1 MKSGAASTC
10 SSSGSSPPERK
21 IQVDLAQLLNRG
33 LPLAGRG
40 LTCAKEDSDRAGLFH
55 LRNNRLGSREAA
67 AAAAP
72 GGGGGARAE
81 AAAGPGG
88 RGGGGGG
95 AEAPRAV
102 GSSSAGVAAAAAAAA
117 LTPQPPQAP
126 SPGGGSSSERPPA
139 HPVTAPRP
147 RQAAVAAPG
156 ELPAMAAPPDPRDEL
171 LPLAGPGSQ
180 WFGDRGEGEDEAVTP
195 KGAKPETLAGEPGP
209 GPGAGVAEAAPRELG
224 SGPARPPPVAME
236 TASTGASDV
245 SRAMDHTFSTV
256 AKDGEGVCYTSL
268 ISDIYYPPR
277 EDATYFTGILQKENG
292 HITASES
299 PEELRP
305 PGSSLP
311 DVPGTEPHGL
321 FSSDS
326 GIEMTPA
333 ESAEVNKILADPL
346 DQMKAEA
353 YKYIDITRPEE
364 VKYQE
369 QCHPKLEEK
378 DLDLKNKDTEISLR
392 SEETREAE
400 KPIPVEG
407 KILKDHLFEES
418 TFAPYVDDISEEQRS
433 APLIAAPVKIT
444 LTEIE
449 PSIETTTPEK
459 TPEKQD
465 ICLKPS
471 PDTVP
476 TVTVSEPED
485 DSPGSITPPSSGTE
499 PSAAESQGKC
509 GISEDELITA
519 IKEAKGLSYETT
531 ESPRPAGQRAERPEA
546 KARSGLPT
554 IPSPL
559 DHEASSAESGDS
571 EIELVS
577 EDPLAAEDALP
588 SGYVTFGHVGGPPPS
603 PASPSIQYSLLREER
618 EAELDSELIIES
630 CDASSASE
638 ESPKREQDSPPMKPG
653 VLDAIREEPRAR
665 AEERTPSRRGLA
677 EQEPFLPFPSAA
689 PRASP
694 ELPSGDPAPAPEG
707 PTAPQ
712 TPVEA
717 VSSDQSSQAT
727 KAPGLRGPGVMPPLL
742 FINKQK
748 AIDLLYWRDIKQTG
762 IVFGSFLLL
771 LFSLTQ
777 FSVVSVVAYLA
788 LAALSA
794 TISFRIY
801 KSVLQAVQK
810 TDEGHPFKAYL
821 ELEITLSQE
830 QIQKYTDCLQFYV
843 NNTLKELRRLFLVQD
858 LVDSLK
864 FAVLMWLLTYVG
876 ALFNGLT
883 LLLMAVVSMFTLPVV
898 YVKHQAQIDQYLGLV
913 RTHIN
918 AVVAKIQAKIPGA
931 KRHTE

>member
-1 MKSGAASTC
+1 
-10 SSSGSSPPERK
+10 
-21 IQVDLAQLLNRG
+21 
-33 LPLAGRG
+33 
-40 LTCAKEDSDRAGLFH
+40 
-55 LRNNRLGSREAA
+55 
-67 AAAAP
+67 
-72 GGGGGARAE
+72 
-81 AAAGPGG
+81 
-88 RGGGGGG
+88 
-95 AEAPRAV
+95 
-102 GSSSAGVAAAAAAAA
+102 
-117 LTPQPPQAP
+117 
-126 SPGGGSSSERPPA
+126 
-139 HPVTAPRP
+139 
-147 RQAAVAAPG
+147 
-156 ELPAMAAPPDPRDEL
+156 MAAPPDPQDQL

-195 KGAKPETLAGEPGP
+195 KGAKPAPQAGDPGR
-209 GPGAGVAEAAPRELG
+209 GLGAGAGEAAPREPG

-236 TASTGASDV
+236 TASTGAAAV
-245 SRAMDHTFSTV
+245 SSAMDHTFST
-256 AKDGEGVCYTSL
+256 ASKDGEGACYTSL
-268 ISDIYYPPR
+268 ISNICYPPR
-277 EDATYFTGILQKENG
+277 EDSSYFTGILQKENG
-292 HITASES
+292 HVTTSES
-299 PEELRP
+299 PEELST
-305 PGSSLP
+305 PGPSLS
-311 DVPGTEPHGL
+311 DVTGMEPRGL

-326 GIEMTPA
+326 GIDMTPA
-333 ESAEVNKILADPL
+333 ESTEVNKILEDPL

-353 YKYIDITRPEE
+353 YKYIDIARSEE
-364 VKYQE
+364 VRYQE
-369 QCHPKLEEK
+369 QRHPKLEEK
-378 DLDLKNKDTEISLR
+378 DLDLKNKDAEISTK
-392 SEETREAE
+392 SEEAREPE
-400 KPIPVEG
+400 KPAPVEG
-407 KILKDHLFEES
+407 KILKDRLFEES
-418 TFAPYVDDISEEQRS
+418 TFAPYVDDLPEEQHS
-433 APLIAAPVKIT
+433 APVITAPVRIT

-449 PSIETTTPEK
+449 PSVETAAHEK

-485 DSPGSITPPSSGTE
+485 DSPGSVTPPSSGTE
-499 PSAAESQGKC
+499 PSVAESQGKC
-509 GISEDELITA
+509 SISEDELITA
-519 IKEAKGLSYETT
+519 IKEAKGLSYATA
-531 ESPRPAGQRAERPEA
+531 ESPRPAGQGADRPMA

-577 EDPLAAEDALP
+577 EDPLAAEDTLP

-603 PASPSIQYSLLREER
+603 PASPSIQYSILREER

-638 ESPKREQDSPPMKPG
+638 ESPKREQDSPPVKPG
-653 VLDAIREEPRAR
+653 ALDAIREEPGAR
-665 AEERTPSRRGLA
+665 AEERAPSRRGLA
-677 EQEPFLPFPSAA
+677 ELPSAA
-689 PRASP
+689 PHSGP
-694 ELPSGDPAPAPEG
+694 ELPSADRAPEPEG
-707 PTAPQ
+707 PAVPQ
-712 TPVEA
+712 KPEEA
-717 VSSDQSSQAT
+717 ASSSQSPAAT
-727 KAPGLRGPGVMPPLL
+727 RGSGPRGPGVAPPLRFL
-742 FINKQK
+742 NKQK

-762 IVFGSFLLL
+762 VVFGSFLLL

-931 KRHTE
+931 KRHAE

>member
-1 MKSGAASTC
+1 M
-10 SSSGSSPPERK
+10 
-21 IQVDLAQLLNRG
+21 
-33 LPLAGRG
+33 
-40 LTCAKEDSDRAGLFH
+40 
-55 LRNNRLGSREAA
+55 
-67 AAAAP
+67 
-72 GGGGGARAE
+72 
-81 AAAGPGG
+81 
-88 RGGGGGG
+88 
-95 AEAPRAV
+95 
-102 GSSSAGVAAAAAAAA
+102 GVA
-117 LTPQPPQAP
+117 
-126 SPGGGSSSERPPA
+126 
-139 HPVTAPRP
+139 
-147 RQAAVAAPG
+147 
-156 ELPAMAAPPDPRDEL
+156 
-171 LPLAGPGSQ
+171 
-180 WFGDRGEGEDEAVTP
+180 
-195 KGAKPETLAGEPGP
+195 
-209 GPGAGVAEAAPRELG
+209 
-224 SGPARPPPVAME
+224 
-236 TASTGASDV
+236 GAS
-245 SRAMDHTFSTV
+245 SAMDHTFSITS
-256 AKDGEGVCYTSL
+256 KDEEGSCYTSL
-268 ISDIYYPPR
+268 ISDICYPPQ
-277 EDATYFTGILQKENG
+277 EDSTYFTGILQKENG
-292 HITASES
+292 HITISES
-299 PEELRP
+299 PEELGT
-305 PGSSLP
+305 PGASLP
-311 DVPGTEPHGL
+311 DVPGIESHSL

-333 ESAEVNKILADPL
+333 ESTEVSKILADPL

-364 VKYQE
+364 VKHQE
-369 QCHPKLEEK
+369 QRHPELDNK
-378 DLDLKNKDTEISLR
+378 DLDFKNKDTDISTKL
-392 SEETREAE
+392 EGVREPN
-400 KPIPVEG
+400 KPAAVEG
-407 KILKDHLFEES
+407 KIKDHLCEES
-418 TFAPYVDDISEEQRS
+418 TFAPYIDDLSEEQHR
-433 APLIAAPVKIT
+433 APQITTPVKIT

-449 PSIETTTPEK
+449 PSVETATQEK

-499 PSAAESQGKC
+499 PSAAESQGK
-509 GISEDELITA
+509 GSISEDELITA
-519 IKEAKGLSYETT
+519 IKEAKGLSYETA
-531 ESPRPAGQRAERPEA
+531 ESVRPVGQLADRPEA
-546 KARSGLPT
+546 KARSGPPT

-577 EDPLAAEDALP
+577 EDPMAAEDALP
-588 SGYVTFGHVGGPPPS
+588 SSYVSFSHVGGPPPS
-603 PASPSIQYSLLREER
+603 PASPSIQYSILREER

-638 ESPKREQDSPPMKPG
+638 ESPKREQDSPPMKPSA
-653 VLDAIREEPRAR
+653 LDAIREETGAR
-665 AEERTPSRRGLA
+665 AEECAPSRRGLA
-677 EQEPFLPFPSAA
+677 EPGSFLDYPLAEPQPG
-689 PRASP
+689 P
-694 ELPSGDPAPAPEG
+694 ELPTGDGTLEPETSTSPQKPEEDASSNQSPA
-707 PTAPQ
+707 
-712 TPVEA
+712 
-717 VSSDQSSQAT
+717 AT
-727 KAPGLRGPGVMPPLL
+727 KGPRTLGPGAPPLL
-742 FINKQK
+742 LFLNKQK

-843 NNTLKELRRLFLVQD
+843 NSTLKELRRLFLVQD

-931 KRHTE
+931 KRHAE

>member
-1 MKSGAASTC
+1 
-10 SSSGSSPPERK
+10 
-21 IQVDLAQLLNRG
+21 
-33 LPLAGRG
+33 
-40 LTCAKEDSDRAGLFH
+40 
-55 LRNNRLGSREAA
+55 
-67 AAAAP
+67 
-72 GGGGGARAE
+72 
-81 AAAGPGG
+81 
-88 RGGGGGG
+88 
-95 AEAPRAV
+95 
-102 GSSSAGVAAAAAAAA
+102 
-117 LTPQPPQAP
+117 
-126 SPGGGSSSERPPA
+126 
-139 HPVTAPRP
+139 
-147 RQAAVAAPG
+147 
-156 ELPAMAAPPDPRDEL
+156 MAAPPDPQDEL
-171 LPLAGPGSQ
+171 LPLANPGSQ

-195 KGAKPETLAGEPGP
+195 KGARPAPQTDEPGR
-209 GPGAGVAEAAPRELG
+209 GLGSGTEGAAPRELG

-236 TASTGASDV
+236 TASTGMAAISSALDL
-245 SRAMDHTFSTV
+245 SSTTRQ
-256 AKDGEGVCYTSL
+256 DGEGACYTSL
-268 ISDIYYPPR
+268 ISDICYAPQ
-277 EDATYFTGILQKENG
+277 EDSTYFTGILQKENG
-292 HITASES
+292 HITTTSEN
-299 PEELRP
+299 PEELGT
-305 PGSSLP
+305 PGASLP
-311 DVPGTEPHGL
+311 DVPGMESRGL

-333 ESAEVNKILADPL
+333 ESTEVNKILADPL
-346 DQMKAEA
+346 DQMKTEA
-353 YKYIDITRPEE
+353 YKYMDITRPEE
-364 VKYQE
+364 AKCQE
-369 QCHPKLEEK
+369 QRHPESEDK
-378 DLDLKNKDTEISLR
+378 DLNFKNKDTEISTKVEGVR
-392 SEETREAE
+392 GPD
-400 KPIPVEG
+400 KPAPVEG
-407 KILKDHLFEES
+407 KVIKDHLFEES
-418 TFAPYVDDISEEQRS
+418 TFAPYIDDLSEGQHS
-433 APLIAAPVKIT
+433 APLITAPVKIT

-449 PSIETTTPEK
+449 PSVATATPEK

-485 DSPGSITPPSSGTE
+485 DSPGSVTPPSSGTE

-509 GISEDELITA
+509 SISEDELITA

-531 ESPRPAGQRAERPEA
+531 ESPRPVGQVADRPEA

-577 EDPLAAEDALP
+577 EDPMASEDALP
-588 SGYVTFGHVGGPPPS
+588 SGYVTFGTVGGPPPS
-603 PASPSIQYSLLREER
+603 PASPSIQYSILREER

-638 ESPKREQDSPPMKPG
+638 ESPKREQDSPPMKPSA
-653 VLDAIREEPRAR
+653 LDAIREETGAR
-665 AEERTPSRRGLA
+665 AEERAPSRRGLV
-677 EQEPFLPFPSAA
+677 EQGPFTYPSAA
-689 PRASP
+689 PQTDP
-694 ELPSGDPAPAPEG
+694 ELPSGDRAPAPEG
-707 PTAPQ
+707 SPSQWKPA
-712 TPVEA
+712 EA
-717 VSSDQSSQAT
+717 ATSNQSPST
-727 KAPGLRGPGVMPPLL
+727 SEGPGARGPGTVPPLPFL
-742 FINKQK
+742 NKQK

-830 QIQKYTDCLQFYV
+830 QIQKYTDCLQLYV
-843 NNTLKELRRLFLVQD
+843 NSTLKELRRLFLVQD

-931 KRHTE
+931 KRHAE

>member
-1 MKSGAASTC
+1 
-10 SSSGSSPPERK
+10 
-21 IQVDLAQLLNRG
+21 
-33 LPLAGRG
+33 
-40 LTCAKEDSDRAGLFH
+40 
-55 LRNNRLGSREAA
+55 
-67 AAAAP
+67 
-72 GGGGGARAE
+72 
-81 AAAGPGG
+81 
-88 RGGGGGG
+88 
-95 AEAPRAV
+95 
-102 GSSSAGVAAAAAAAA
+102 
-117 LTPQPPQAP
+117 
-126 SPGGGSSSERPPA
+126 
-139 HPVTAPRP
+139 
-147 RQAAVAAPG
+147 
-156 ELPAMAAPPDPRDEL
+156 MAAPPVTQDEL
-171 LPLAGPGSQ
+171 LPLANPGSQ
-180 WFGDRGEGEDEAVTP
+180 WFGDRGEGEDEAMTP
-195 KGAKPETLAGEPGP
+195 KGDKPAPQAGESGQ
-209 GPGAGVAEAAPRELG
+209 GLGAGAREVAPRELG

-236 TASTGASDV
+236 TASTGAADV
-245 SRAMDHTFSTV
+245 SSAMDHPLST
-256 AKDGEGVCYTSL
+256 ASKDGEGACYTSL
-268 ISDIYYPPR
+268 ISDICYPPQ
-277 EDATYFTGILQKENG
+277 EESTYFTGILQKENG
-292 HITASES
+292 HIIASES
-299 PEELRP
+299 PEELSTPRP
-305 PGSSLP
+305 SLP
-311 DVPGTEPHGL
+311 DVPGMEPHGL

-333 ESAEVNKILADPL
+333 ETIEVNKILADPL

-364 VKYQE
+364 AKCQE
-369 QCHPKLEEK
+369 QQRPKLQEK
-378 DLDLKNKDTEISLR
+378 NLDFKNEDTEIATK
-392 SEETREAE
+392 SEKACEPE
-400 KPIPVEG
+400 KPDPVEG
-407 KILKDHLFEES
+407 KLLKDHLFEES
-418 TFAPYVDDISEEQRS
+418 TFASYIDDLSEEQHR
-433 APLIAAPVKIT
+433 APLISAPVKIT
-444 LTEIE
+444 LTEME
-449 PSIETTTPEK
+449 PSIETATQEK

-465 ICLKPS
+465 TCLKPS

-485 DSPGSITPPSSGTE
+485 DSPGSVTPPSSGTE

-509 GISEDELITA
+509 SISEDELITA
-519 IKEAKGLSYETT
+519 IKEAKGLSYETA
-531 ESPRPAGQRAERPEA
+531 ESPRPAGQVADRPEA

-554 IPSPL
+554 MPSPL

-577 EDPLAAEDALP
+577 EDPLAAEDALT

-603 PASPSIQYSLLREER
+603 PASPSIQYSILREER

-638 ESPKREQDSPPMKPG
+638 ESPKREQDSPPIKPG
-653 VLDAIREEPRAR
+653 ALDAIREEPGAR
-665 AEERTPSRRGLA
+665 AVERAPSRRGLA
-677 EQEPFLPFPSAA
+677 EPDPFHKFPSAV
-689 PRASP
+689 PQTGP
-694 ELPSGDPAPAPEG
+694 ELPSGDGASAPEEPQRTPAEATGSNESSGATKDPAP
-707 PTAPQ
+707 Q
-712 TPVEA
+712 
-717 VSSDQSSQAT
+717 
-727 KAPGLRGPGVMPPLL
+727 GPGITPSLL
-742 FINKQK
+742 FLNKQK

-810 TDEGHPFKAYL
+810 TNEGHPFKAYL

-931 KRHTE
+931 KRHAE

>member
-1 MKSGAASTC
+1 M
-10 SSSGSSPPERK
+10 
-21 IQVDLAQLLNRG
+21 D
-33 LPLAGRG
+33 
-40 LTCAKEDSDRAGLFH
+40 
-55 LRNNRLGSREAA
+55 
-67 AAAAP
+67 
-72 GGGGGARAE
+72 
-81 AAAGPGG
+81 
-88 RGGGGGG
+88 
-95 AEAPRAV
+95 
-102 GSSSAGVAAAAAAAA
+102 
-117 LTPQPPQAP
+117 
-126 SPGGGSSSERPPA
+126 
-139 HPVTAPRP
+139 HPF
-147 RQAAVAAPG
+147 
-156 ELPAMAAPPDPRDEL
+156 
-171 LPLAGPGSQ
+171 S
-180 WFGDRGEGEDEAVTP
+180 
-195 KGAKPETLAGEPGP
+195 
-209 GPGAGVAEAAPRELG
+209 
-224 SGPARPPPVAME
+224 
-236 TASTGASDV
+236 TASE
-245 SRAMDHTFSTV
+245 
-256 AKDGEGVCYTSL
+256 DGEGACYTSL
-268 ISDIYYPPR
+268 ISDICYPPQ
-277 EDATYFTGILQKENG
+277 EESTYFTGILQKEDG
-292 HITASES
+292 HVTASES
-299 PEELRP
+299 PEELSTRGP
-305 PGSSLP
+305 SLP

-333 ESAEVNKILADPL
+333 ESTEVNKILADPL

-364 VKYQE
+364 ANYQE
-369 QCHPKLEEK
+369 QRHPKVEKK
-378 DLDLKNKDTEISLR
+378 DLDFKSKDAEISVK
-392 SEETREAE
+392 SEKVREPE
-400 KPIPVEG
+400 KPAPVEG

-418 TFAPYVDDISEEQRS
+418 TFAPYIDDLSEGHHRAS
-433 APLIAAPVKIT
+433 LVTAPVKIT

-449 PSIETTTPEK
+449 PSVPTATQEK

-465 ICLKPS
+465 TCLKPS

-499 PSAAESQGKC
+499 PSAAESQGK
-509 GISEDELITA
+509 GSISEDELITA
-519 IKEAKGLSYETT
+519 IKEAKGLSYETA
-531 ESPRPAGQRAERPEA
+531 ESPRPPGQVAHRPEA
-546 KARSGLPT
+546 KARSRLPT
-554 IPSPL
+554 VPSPL
-559 DHEASSAESGDS
+559 DQEASSAESGDS

-577 EDPLAAEDALP
+577 EDPLAAEDALT

-603 PASPSIQYSLLREER
+603 PASPSIQYSILREER

-653 VLDAIREEPRAR
+653 ALDAIREEPGAR
-665 AEERTPSRRGLA
+665 VEERTPGQQGLA
-677 EQEPFLPFPSAA
+677 EQGPFLKFPSAV
-689 PRASP
+689 PQTGQ
-694 ELPSGDPAPAPEG
+694 ELPSGDRAPAPEEPVVQQKPAEAASSKESFAATESPG
-707 PTAPQ
+707 PQDPCIT
-712 TPVEA
+712 
-717 VSSDQSSQAT
+717 
-727 KAPGLRGPGVMPPLL
+727 PPLL
-742 FINKQK
+742 FLNKQK
-748 AIDLLYWRDIKQTG
+748 AVDLLYWRDVKQTG

-788 LAALSA
+788 LAVLSA

-810 TDEGHPFKAYL
+810 TDEGHPFKTYL

-898 YVKHQAQIDQYLGLV
+898 YVKHQAQVDQYLGLV

-931 KRHTE
+931 KRHAE

>member
-1 MKSGAASTC
+1 
-10 SSSGSSPPERK
+10 
-21 IQVDLAQLLNRG
+21 
-33 LPLAGRG
+33 
-40 LTCAKEDSDRAGLFH
+40 
-55 LRNNRLGSREAA
+55 
-67 AAAAP
+67 
-72 GGGGGARAE
+72 
-81 AAAGPGG
+81 
-88 RGGGGGG
+88 
-95 AEAPRAV
+95 
-102 GSSSAGVAAAAAAAA
+102 
-117 LTPQPPQAP
+117 
-126 SPGGGSSSERPPA
+126 
-139 HPVTAPRP
+139 
-147 RQAAVAAPG
+147 
-156 ELPAMAAPPDPRDEL
+156 MAAPPDPQDEL
-171 LPLAGPGSQ
+171 LPLAGSGSQ
-180 WFGDRGEGEDEAVTP
+180 WFGDRGEGENEAVTP
-195 KGAKPETLAGEPGP
+195 TGAKPAPQAGEPGR
-209 GPGAGVAEAAPRELG
+209 GLGAGAGDAAPRELD

-236 TASTGASDV
+236 TASTGAADV
-245 SRAMDHTFSTV
+245 SSATDHTFST
-256 AKDGEGVCYTSL
+256 ASKDGEGSCYTSL
-268 ISDIYYPPR
+268 ISNICYPPR
-277 EDATYFTGILQKENG
+277 EDSTYFTGILQKENG
-292 HITASES
+292 HVTTSES
-299 PEELRP
+299 PEELST
-305 PGSSLP
+305 PGPSLP
-311 DVPGTEPHGL
+311 DVPGTEPRGL

-333 ESAEVNKILADPL
+333 ESTEVNKILADPL

-369 QCHPKLEEK
+369 QCHPNLEEK
-378 DLDLKNKDTEISLR
+378 GLDFKNKDIEIATK
-392 SEETREAE
+392 SEEAREPE
-400 KPIPVEG
+400 KPAPVEG
-407 KILKDHLFEES
+407 KILKDHLFEEP
-418 TFAPYVDDISEEQRS
+418 TFAPYVDDLSEEQHS
-433 APLIAAPVKIT
+433 APLITAPVKIT

-449 PSIETTTPEK
+449 PSVETATQEK

-485 DSPGSITPPSSGTE
+485 DSPGSVTPPSSGTE

-509 GISEDELITA
+509 SISEDELITA
-519 IKEAKGLSYETT
+519 IKEAKGLSYETA
-531 ESPRPAGQRAERPEA
+531 ESPRPVGQVASRPEA
-546 KARSGLPT
+546 KARSGLPA

-603 PASPSIQYSLLREER
+603 PASPSIQYSILREER

-653 VLDAIREEPRAR
+653 ALDAIREEPGAR
-665 AEERTPSRRGLA
+665 AEEGAPG
-677 EQEPFLPFPSAA
+677 PFPKFPSAA
-689 PRASP
+689 PQTGP
-694 ELPSGDPAPAPEG
+694 ELPSGDRAPAPDG
-707 PTAPQ
+707 PAAQQRKPA
-712 TPVEA
+712 EA
-717 VSSDQSSQAT
+717 TSSGPSPAAAQG
-727 KAPGLRGPGVMPPLL
+727 PEPRGPGVAPPLL
-742 FINKQK
+742 FFSKQQ

-810 TDEGHPFKAYL
+810 TDEGHPFKTYL

-931 KRHTE
+931 KRHAE

>member
-1 MKSGAASTC
+1 
-10 SSSGSSPPERK
+10 
-21 IQVDLAQLLNRG
+21 
-33 LPLAGRG
+33 
-40 LTCAKEDSDRAGLFH
+40 
-55 LRNNRLGSREAA
+55 
-67 AAAAP
+67 
-72 GGGGGARAE
+72 
-81 AAAGPGG
+81 
-88 RGGGGGG
+88 
-95 AEAPRAV
+95 
-102 GSSSAGVAAAAAAAA
+102 
-117 LTPQPPQAP
+117 
-126 SPGGGSSSERPPA
+126 
-139 HPVTAPRP
+139 
-147 RQAAVAAPG
+147 
-156 ELPAMAAPPDPRDEL
+156 MAAPPDPQDEL
-171 LPLAGPGSQ
+171 LPPAGPGSR
-180 WFGDRGEGEDEAVTP
+180 WLGGREEGEDGTVTP
-195 KGAKPETLAGEPGP
+195 KGAKPAPQTGEPSRGLGAWAGE
-209 GPGAGVAEAAPRELG
+209 AASRDQC

-236 TASTGASDV
+236 TASTGAAEV
-245 SRAMDHTFSTV
+245 TFST
-256 AKDGEGVCYTSL
+256 ASKDGEGSCYTSL
-268 ISDIYYPPR
+268 ISDTCYPPK
-277 EDATYFTGILQKENG
+277 EESTYFTGILQKENG
-292 HITASES
+292 QATTSES
-299 PEELRP
+299 PEELST
-305 PGSSLP
+305 PGPSLP
-311 DVPGTEPHGL
+311 DVPGTELHGL

-333 ESAEVNKILADPL
+333 ESTEVNKILADPL

-353 YKYIDITRPEE
+353 CKYIDITRPEE

-369 QCHPKLEEK
+369 KHHPKLEEK
-378 DLDLKNKDTEISLR
+378 DSDFKNKDSEISTKPK
-392 SEETREAE
+392 EVCEPE

-418 TFAPYVDDISEEQRS
+418 TFAPYIDDLSEEQHS

-444 LTEIE
+444 LTEVE
-449 PSIETTTPEK
+449 PSVETATQEK

-465 ICLKPS
+465 VCLKPS

-509 GISEDELITA
+509 SISEDELITA
-519 IKEAKGLSYETT
+519 IKEAKGLSYETAG
-531 ESPRPAGQRAERPEA
+531 SPRPACQVADRSEA
-546 KARSGLPT
+546 KARAGLPT

-603 PASPSIQYSLLREER
+603 PASPSIQYSILREER

-638 ESPKREQDSPPMKPG
+638 ESPKREQDSPPMKLG
-653 VLDAIREEPRAR
+653 ALDAIREEPGAR
-665 AEERTPSRRGLA
+665 AEERAPSRRGQA
-677 EQEPFLPFPSAA
+677 EPGALVTIPSAA
-689 PRASP
+689 SRTGP
-694 ELPSGDPAPAPEG
+694 ELPSGDGAPHPAPEG
-707 PTAPQ
+707 PGAPWK
-712 TPVEA
+712 PAEEA
-717 VSSDQSSQAT
+717 NFNQSAAAA
-727 KAPGLRGPGVMPPLL
+727 KGPGLQGPGVGPALL
-742 FINKQK
+742 LLSKQK
-748 AIDLLYWRDIKQTG
+748 AIDLLYWQDIKQTG

-931 KRHTE
+931 KRHAE

>member
-1 MKSGAASTC
+1 MA
-10 SSSGSSPPERK
+10 SPP
-21 IQVDLAQLLNRG
+21 V
-33 LPLAGRG
+33 
-40 LTCAKEDSDRAGLFH
+40 
-55 LRNNRLGSREAA
+55 
-67 AAAAP
+67 
-72 GGGGGARAE
+72 
-81 AAAGPGG
+81 
-88 RGGGGGG
+88 
-95 AEAPRAV
+95 
-102 GSSSAGVAAAAAAAA
+102 
-117 LTPQPPQAP
+117 PQ
-126 SPGGGSSSERPPA
+126 
-139 HPVTAPRP
+139 
-147 RQAAVAAPG
+147 
-156 ELPAMAAPPDPRDEL
+156 DEL
-171 LPLAGPGSQ
+171 LPRAGPGSQ
-180 WFGDRGEGEDEAVTP
+180 WLGDLGEGENEAGTP
-195 KGAKPETLAGEPGP
+195 AGQPGRGSGDGAGE
-209 GPGAGVAEAAPRELG
+209 AGRREPG
-224 SGPARPPPVAME
+224 SGSAGPPPVAME
-236 TASTGASDV
+236 TASTDMADAP
-245 SRAMDHTFSTV
+245 RAMDHTFST
-256 AKDGEGVCYTSL
+256 ASNEEGTCYTSL
-268 ISDIYYPPR
+268 ISDISYSPQV
-277 EDATYFTGILQKENG
+277 DTTYFTGILQKENG
-292 HITASES
+292 HVNSSES
-299 PEELRP
+299 PEELSTPGP
-305 PGSSLP
+305 PLP
-311 DVPGTEPHGL
+311 DVHGTEPHGL
-321 FSSDS
+321 FGSDS

-333 ESAEVNKILADPL
+333 DSMEVNKILADPL
-346 DQMKAEA
+346 DQMKGEA
-353 YKYIDITRPEE
+353 YKYIDITRPEPEE
-364 VKYQE
+364 VKDQG
-369 QCHPKLEEK
+369 QCHPMTEAKN
-378 DLDLKNKDTEISLR
+378 LDFKNKETENSTN
-392 SEETREAE
+392 SEGVREPE
-400 KPIPVEG
+400 KPAPVEG
-407 KILKDHLFEES
+407 KIIKDHLFEES
-418 TFAPYVDDISEEQRS
+418 TFAPYIDDLPEEQHS
-433 APLIAAPVKIT
+433 APVVTAPVKIT

-449 PSIETTTPEK
+449 PSIETATQEQ

-465 ICLKPS
+465 VCLKPS

-485 DSPGSITPPSSGTE
+485 DSPGSVTPPSSGTE

-509 GISEDELITA
+509 SVSEDELITA
-519 IKEAKGLSYETT
+519 IKEAKGLSYETA
-531 ESPRPAGQRAERPEA
+531 ESPRPTGQVADRPGA

-577 EDPLAAEDALP
+577 EDPLAADDSLP

-603 PASPSIQYSLLREER
+603 PASPSIQYSILREER

-638 ESPKREQDSPPMKPG
+638 ESPKREQDSPPMKPAA
-653 VLDAIREEPRAR
+653 LDAIREETAAR
-665 AEERTPSRRGLA
+665 AEERAPTRRGHVG
-677 EQEPFLPFPSAA
+677 PDPSAV
-689 PRASP
+689 PRPDP
-694 ELPSGDPAPAPEG
+694 ELPSRDQAVAEG
-707 PTAPQ
+707 LASQPRPMQAESCSP
-712 TPVEA
+712 
-717 VSSDQSSQAT
+717 SSAAA
-727 KAPGLRGPGVMPPLL
+727 KASGPRVPGAAPPLL
-742 FINKQK
+742 FLNKQK

-918 AVVAKIQAKIPGA
+918 AIVAKIQAKIPGA
-931 KRHTE
+931 KRHAE

>member
-1 MKSGAASTC
+1 
-10 SSSGSSPPERK
+10 
-21 IQVDLAQLLNRG
+21 
-33 LPLAGRG
+33 
-40 LTCAKEDSDRAGLFH
+40 
-55 LRNNRLGSREAA
+55 
-67 AAAAP
+67 
-72 GGGGGARAE
+72 
-81 AAAGPGG
+81 
-88 RGGGGGG
+88 
-95 AEAPRAV
+95 
-102 GSSSAGVAAAAAAAA
+102 
-117 LTPQPPQAP
+117 
-126 SPGGGSSSERPPA
+126 
-139 HPVTAPRP
+139 
-147 RQAAVAAPG
+147 
-156 ELPAMAAPPDPRDEL
+156 MAAPPDSQDEL
-171 LPLAGPGSQ
+171 LPLTSPGSQ
-180 WFGDRGEGEDEAVTP
+180 WLGDRGEGEDEAVTP
-195 KGAKPETLAGEPGP
+195 KGAQPAPQAGEPGS
-209 GPGAGVAEAAPRELG
+209 GLGAGAREASQLELG

-236 TASTGASDV
+236 TASTGAADV
-245 SRAMDHTFSTV
+245 SRATDHTFAT
-256 AKDGEGVCYTSL
+256 AARDGGGVCYTSL
-268 ISDIYYPPR
+268 ISDICYPPR
-277 EDATYFTGILQKENG
+277 EDSTYFTGILQKENG
-292 HITASES
+292 HIATSES
-299 PEELRP
+299 PEEVRTTRP
-305 PGSSLP
+305 SFP
-311 DVPGTEPHGL
+311 DVPVTEPRGF

-333 ESAEVNKILADPL
+333 ESTKVSKILADPI
-346 DQMKAEA
+346 DQMKAETC
-353 YKYIDITRPEE
+353 KYIDITRPEE
-364 VKYQE
+364 VSDQE
-369 QCHPKLEEK
+369 QCHPKVEEK
-378 DLDLKNKDTEISLR
+378 DLDLKNKDTEISDQ
-392 SEETREAE
+392 SEEAREAE
-400 KPIPVEG
+400 KPTPVEG

-418 TFAPYVDDISEEQRS
+418 TFAPYVDDISEEQHS
-433 APLIAAPVKIT
+433 APVVTAPVKIT

-449 PSIETTTPEK
+449 PSVDTATPEK

-485 DSPGSITPPSSGTE
+485 DSPGSVTPPSSGTE

-509 GISEDELITA
+509 SISEDELITA
-519 IKEAKGLSYETT
+519 IKEAKGLSYETK
-531 ESPRPAGQRAERPEA
+531 ESPRSAGQVVDRPEA

-603 PASPSIQYSLLREER
+603 PASPSIQYSILREER

-653 VLDAIREEPRAR
+653 ALDAIREEPGAR
-665 AEERTPSRRGLA
+665 AEEHAPSQRGLV
-677 EQEPFLPFPSAA
+677 EFPSSI
-689 PRASP
+689 PHTGP
-694 ELPSGDPAPAPEG
+694 KLPPGDVAPASEEPAL
-707 PTAPQ
+707 PPK
-712 TPVEA
+712 PVETA
-717 VSSDQSSQAT
+717 SSDQSSPAT
-727 KAPGLRGPGVMPPLL
+727 GVPGPLGPGVAPPLL
-742 FINKQK
+742 FLNKQK

-810 TDEGHPFKAYL
+810 TDEGHPFKTYL

-843 NNTLKELRRLFLVQD
+843 NSTLKELRRLFLVQD

-931 KRHTE
+931 KRHAE

>member
-1 MKSGAASTC
+1 M
-10 SSSGSSPPERK
+10 
-21 IQVDLAQLLNRG
+21 
-33 LPLAGRG
+33 
-40 LTCAKEDSDRAGLFH
+40 
-55 LRNNRLGSREAA
+55 RE
-67 AAAAP
+67 
-72 GGGGGARAE
+72 
-81 AAAGPGG
+81 
-88 RGGGGGG
+88 
-95 AEAPRAV
+95 
-102 GSSSAGVAAAAAAAA
+102 
-117 LTPQPPQAP
+117 
-126 SPGGGSSSERPPA
+126 
-139 HPVTAPRP
+139 
-147 RQAAVAAPG
+147 
-156 ELPAMAAPPDPRDEL
+156 
-171 LPLAGPGSQ
+171 
-180 WFGDRGEGEDEAVTP
+180 
-195 KGAKPETLAGEPGP
+195 KETLQEGL
-209 GPGAGVAEAAPRELG
+209 V
-224 SGPARPPPVAME
+224 
-236 TASTGASDV
+236 DV
-245 SRAMDHTFSTV
+245 SRAMDRPFST
-256 AKDGEGVCYTSL
+256 ASEDGEGTCYTSL
-268 ISDIYYPPR
+268 ISDVCYPPQ
-277 EDATYFTGILQKENG
+277 EDSTYFTGILQKENG
-292 HITASES
+292 HVTTSES
-299 PEELRP
+299 PEELST
-305 PGSSLP
+305 PGPSLA

-333 ESAEVNKILADPL
+333 EPTEVNKILADPL

-353 YKYIDITRPEE
+353 YKYMDITGPGE
-364 VKYQE
+364 VNSQE
-369 QCHPKLEEK
+369 QPHPKLEEK
-378 DLDLKNKDTEISLR
+378 DLDFKNMDTEVSTK
-392 SEETREAE
+392 SEKVHEPA
-400 KPIPVEG
+400 PVEG

-418 TFAPYVDDISEEQRS
+418 TFAPYIDDLSEEHHRAS
-433 APLIAAPVKIT
+433 LVTAPIKIT
-444 LTEIE
+444 LTETE
-449 PSIETTTPEK
+449 PPVETATQEES
-459 TPEKQD
+459 PEKQG

-485 DSPGSITPPSSGTE
+485 DSPGSITPPSSATE
-499 PSAAESQGKC
+499 PSAAESHGKSS
-509 GISEDELITA
+509 ISEDELIAA
-519 IKEAKGLSYETT
+519 IKEAKGLSYETA
-531 ESPRPAGQRAERPEA
+531 ESPRPASQMAHRPEA
-546 KARSGLPT
+546 KAKSGLPT

-577 EDPLAAEDALP
+577 EDPLAAEDALT

-603 PASPSIQYSLLREER
+603 PASPSIQYSILREER

-638 ESPKREQDSPPMKPG
+638 ESPKREQDSPRLKPG
-653 VLDAIREEPRAR
+653 ALDAIREEPGSRVGEHA
-665 AEERTPSRRGLA
+665 PSQRGLD
-677 EQEPFLPFPSAA
+677 EPGPFLKFPLAV
-689 PRASP
+689 PKTGQ
-694 ELPSGDPAPAPEG
+694 ELPSGDRNPELEESPVQQKPA
-707 PTAPQ
+707 
-712 TPVEA
+712 EA
-717 VSSDQSSQAT
+717 ASSQESPMAT
-727 KAPGLRGPGVMPPLL
+727 KLPGPDIVPPLL
-742 FINKQK
+742 FLNKKK

-762 IVFGSFLLL
+762 IVFGSCLLL

-788 LAALSA
+788 LATLSA

>member
-1 MKSGAASTC
+1 MAT
-10 SSSGSSPPERK
+10 PPDPQDE
-21 IQVDLAQLLNRG
+21 Q
-33 LPLAGRG
+33 LPLAG
-40 LTCAKEDSDRAGLFH
+40 S
-55 LRNNRLGSREAA
+55 
-67 AAAAP
+67 
-72 GGGGGARAE
+72 
-81 AAAGPGG
+81 
-88 RGGGGGG
+88 
-95 AEAPRAV
+95 
-102 GSSSAGVAAAAAAAA
+102 
-117 LTPQPPQAP
+117 
-126 SPGGGSSSERPPA
+126 
-139 HPVTAPRP
+139 
-147 RQAAVAAPG
+147 
-156 ELPAMAAPPDPRDEL
+156 
-171 LPLAGPGSQ
+171 GSQ
-180 WFGDRGEGEDEAVTP
+180 WFGDRGEGENEAVTP
-195 KGAKPETLAGEPGP
+195 TGAKPAPQAGEPGR
-209 GPGAGVAEAAPRELG
+209 GLGAGAGAGEAAPREPD

-236 TASTGASDV
+236 TASTGAADV
-245 SRAMDHTFSTV
+245 SSAMEHTFTAAS
-256 AKDGEGVCYTSL
+256 KDGEGSCYTSL
-268 ISDIYYPPR
+268 ISNICYPPQ
-277 EDATYFTGILQKENG
+277 EDSTYFTGILQKENDQVN
-292 HITASES
+292 TSES
-299 PEELRP
+299 SEELST
-305 PGSSLP
+305 PGPSLP
-311 DVPGTEPHGL
+311 DVPGTEPRGL

-333 ESAEVNKILADPL
+333 ECTEVNKILADPL

-364 VKYQE
+364 VKHRE
-369 QCHPKLEEK
+369 QCHPALEEK
-378 DLDLKNKDTEISLR
+378 GSDFKNKDFGISTK
-392 SEETREAE
+392 SEEAREPE
-400 KPIPVEG
+400 KPVPVEG

-418 TFAPYVDDISEEQRS
+418 TFAPYIDDLSEEQHS
-433 APLIAAPVKIT
+433 APLITAPVKIT

-449 PSIETTTPEK
+449 PSVETAAQEK

-465 ICLKPS
+465 VCLKPS

-485 DSPGSITPPSSGTE
+485 DSPGSVTPPSSGTE

-509 GISEDELITA
+509 SISEDELITA

-531 ESPRPAGQRAERPEA
+531 ESPRPVGQGTNRPEA

-603 PASPSIQYSLLREER
+603 PASPSIQYSILREER

-653 VLDAIREEPRAR
+653 ALDAIREEPGAH
-665 AEERTPSRRGLA
+665 AEEGAASRRGLA
-677 EQEPFLPFPSAA
+677 DPGPFLKFPAAA
-689 PRASP
+689 PHAGP
-694 ELPSGDPAPAPEG
+694 ELPSEDGAPAPPEE
-707 PTAPQ
+707 PTAQGKPE
-712 TPVEA
+712 EA
-717 VSSDQSSQAT
+717 VCPSPSPVAAGS
-727 KAPGLRGPGVMPPLL
+727 PELRGPGVDAPLL
-742 FINKQK
+742 FLSKQQ

-810 TDEGHPFKAYL
+810 TDEGHPFKTYL

-931 KRHTE
+931 KRHAE

>member
-1 MKSGAASTC
+1 
-10 SSSGSSPPERK
+10 
-21 IQVDLAQLLNRG
+21 
-33 LPLAGRG
+33 
-40 LTCAKEDSDRAGLFH
+40 
-55 LRNNRLGSREAA
+55 
-67 AAAAP
+67 
-72 GGGGGARAE
+72 
-81 AAAGPGG
+81 
-88 RGGGGGG
+88 
-95 AEAPRAV
+95 
-102 GSSSAGVAAAAAAAA
+102 
-117 LTPQPPQAP
+117 
-126 SPGGGSSSERPPA
+126 
-139 HPVTAPRP
+139 
-147 RQAAVAAPG
+147 
-156 ELPAMAAPPDPRDEL
+156 MAAPPDLQDEP
-171 LPLAGPGSQ
+171 LPLASPGSQ
-180 WFGDRGEGEDEAVTP
+180 WFGGRGEGEDEAALP
-195 KGAKPETLAGEPGP
+195 KGARPARQDGEPAWGS
-209 GPGAGVAEAAPRELG
+209 GAGDGVVSPRELC
-224 SGPARPPPVAME
+224 SGPARSPPVAME
-236 TASTGASDV
+236 TASTDV
-245 SRAMDHTFSTV
+245 AAVSGIPDHSPSSTL
-256 AKDGEGVCYTSL
+256 KDGDGACYTSL
-268 ISDIYYPPR
+268 ISDVCYSPR
-277 EDATYFTGILQKENG
+277 EDPAYFTGILQKENG
-292 HITASES
+292 HITTSDS
-299 PEELRP
+299 PEELGT
-305 PGSSLP
+305 PGPSLP
-311 DVPGTEPHGL
+311 EVPGMEPHGL
-321 FSSDS
+321 LSSDS

-333 ESAEVNKILADPL
+333 ESTDVNKILADPL

-353 YKYIDITRPEE
+353 YKYIDISRPQEA
-364 VKYQE
+364 KGQE
-369 QCHPKLEEK
+369 QPGPGLEDK
-378 DLDLKNKDTEISLR
+378 DLDFKDKDIKVS
-392 SEETREAE
+392 A
-400 KPIPVEG
+400 KPEGVSALDQPVPVEG
-407 KILKDHLFEES
+407 KIVKDHLFEES
-418 TFAPYVDDISEEQRS
+418 TFAPYIDDLSDEQHRV
-433 APLIAAPVKIT
+433 PLVSAPVKIT

-449 PSIETTTPEK
+449 PSVMTATPETTPEK
-459 TPEKQD
+459 QEL
-465 ICLKPS
+465 CLKPS

-485 DSPGSITPPSSGTE
+485 DSPGSVTPPSSGTE
-499 PSAAESQGKC
+499 PSVAESQGK
-509 GISEDELITA
+509 GSVSEDELIAA

-531 ESPRPAGQRAERPEA
+531 ESPRPAGQVADRPKA

-577 EDPLAAEDALP
+577 EDPMASEDALP
-588 SGYVTFGHVGGPPPS
+588 SGYVSFGHVSGPPPS
-603 PASPSIQYSLLREER
+603 PASPSIQYSILREER

-653 VLDAIREEPRAR
+653 ALDAIREETSTRAA
-665 AEERTPSRRGLA
+665 AEERAPSRQGPA
-677 EQEPFLPFPSAA
+677 EEPSPVISFTPAA
-689 PRASP
+689 
-694 ELPSGDPAPAPEG
+694 LPSRPEPSSGDGAPAPEP
-707 PTAPQ
+707 PTSQQQKPKE
-712 TPVEA
+712 EA
-717 VSSDQSSQAT
+717 ESSSQSPAAT
-727 KAPGLRGPGVMPPLL
+727 EGPEPLGPSLLPLPP
-742 FINKQK
+742 FFNKQK

-830 QIQKYTDCLQFYV
+830 QIQKYTDCLQLYV
-843 NNTLKELRRLFLVQD
+843 NSTLKELRRLFLVQD

-918 AVVAKIQAKIPGA
+918 TVVAKIQAKIPGT